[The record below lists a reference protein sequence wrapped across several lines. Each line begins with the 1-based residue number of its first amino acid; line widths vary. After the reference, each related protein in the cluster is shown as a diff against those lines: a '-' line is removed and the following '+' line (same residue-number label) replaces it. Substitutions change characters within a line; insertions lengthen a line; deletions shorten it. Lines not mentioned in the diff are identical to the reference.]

1 MEKPERQILGRR
13 NEHKRKIKDVKTET
27 QATVRS
33 RAANRGKRV
42 ARHWPRSVRSAIHGE
57 AGHISLGSIEA

>member
-1 MEKPERQILGRR
+1 MEEPERQILGRR
-13 NEHKRKIKDVKTET
+13 NEHNRKIKDIKTET

-42 ARHWPRSVRSAIHGE
+42 ARHWPRSVCSAILGQ
-57 AGHISLGSIEA
+57 AGHIALDSIEA